1 MHPLSK
7 PWLVRSAAWSAA
19 GVVLIGVLM
28 LYLRPDFLVM
38 VADQLWA
45 CF

>member
-1 MHPLSK
+1 MRIPTRDL
-7 PWLVRSAAWSAA
+7 LGWSAA
-19 GVVLIGVLM
+19 LAVLALVFM

-38 VADQLWA
+38 VADQISA